1 MTTQEIISKHRTAI
15 MGFAMMSIMLFHQPF
30 FYNNPLVD
38 FYHLYGAWG
47 VPVFLFVSGF
57 GIVHSLNKNSIKVYY
72 KNRLTR
78 MLPACLLAGVGK
90 YVFVQM
96 GFVEF
101 SSLNILFLITSIYL
115 WYIYAIIVYYILAPF
130 LYKCIKKSGL
140 VVLIT
145 VCALSY
151 GCTFI
156 PFEDSEFYLVN
167 HIGWITGSLPV
178 FVLGM
183 IYATYPINIDVKKTV
198 IIGVIFYVVC
208 LVLQLGSIMVRFQW
222 KVPYLNLLLSFAT
235 PMLCILASYMDKIVS
250 RVKLSWLPMFFGTLS
265 LELYLWHEYIFW
277 NLFKD
282 ERFASMNM
290 FIKCAL
296 AVGVSIL
303 LAYLTHLLAKF
314 IQNKGLNRSKKL

>member
-1 MTTQEIISKHRTAI
+1 MTTQEIISQNRTAI

-38 FYHLYGAWG
+38 FYHLFGSWG

-57 GIVHSLNKNSIKVYY
+57 GIVHSLRKNSIKVYC

-78 MLPACLLAGVGK
+78 MLPACLLVGVVK
-90 YVFVQM
+90 YFFVHM
-96 GFVEF
+96 DFVEF
-101 SSLNILFLITSIYL
+101 SSMNIFLLLTNIYL
-115 WYIYAIIVYYILAPF
+115 WYIYAILVYYILAPL
-130 LYKCIKKSGL
+130 LYKYIKKSGL
-140 VVLIT
+140 TVLIV

-156 PFEDSEFYLVN
+156 PFGDSNLYLVN
-167 HIGWITGSLPV
+167 HIGWVMGSLPV

-183 IYATYPINIDVKKTV
+183 IYAIYPINIDVKKTMIV
-198 IIGVIFYVVC
+198 GVIFYVIC
-208 LVLQLGSIMVRFQW
+208 LVLHLGSIMVRFQW
-222 KVPYLNLLLSFAT
+222 KVPYLNLLLLFAT
-235 PMLCILASYMDKIVS
+235 PMLCILAGYMHQFASKV
-250 RVKLSWLPMFFGTLS
+250 RLSWLPMFFGTLS
-265 LELYLWHEYIFW
+265 LELYLWHEYIYW

-290 FIKCAL
+290 YIKCSL

-314 IQNKGLNRSKKL
+314 IQNKSWTWSKKW